1 MIGFAKLLSRPQGKL
16 WIVTLL
22 VGALHLSFAKPDIG
36 SSQFIQ
42 LSNQSMHNNRSN
54 RQKSLCH
61 SAIDNFSVQSSC
73 SILNFPF
80 RLRALQS
87 HTLLCKTCV
96 DLSSS
101 QTNWSHLNLN
111 PQVLLMPEN
120 YTSLNLFCGH
130 HSEDD
135 HRHLFCWWIR
145 IRTLAYVHGLRKFF
159 KKKFFWSSRFF

>member
-1 MIGFAKLLSRPQGKL
+1 MASQNRRKKLRRYIQLSTTRHNFLRRFWESMIGFAKLLSRPQGKL

-22 VGALHLSFAKPDIG
+22 VEALHLSFAKPDIG

-61 SAIDNFSVQSSC
+61 SAIDNYSVQSSC
-73 SILNFPF
+73 SILNLPF
-80 RLRALQS
+80 RLWALQS
-87 HTLLCKTCV
+87 HTLLRKTCV
-96 DLSSS
+96 D
-101 QTNWSHLNLN
+101 WSHLNLN

-130 HSEDD
+130 HRMTTDTYFVD
-135 HRHLFCWWIR
+135 
-145 IRTLAYVHGLRKFF
+145 GLEFEL
-159 KKKFFWSSRFF
+159 